1 MSANQDRLYELLPAI
16 QRIRDVEQGYP
27 LRALMRV
34 VGEQVSAIEDN
45 IGQLYDNW
53 FIETA
58 QDWAVP
64 YIAELVGY
72 QPVGE
77 AGITSDGNSAL
88 GKVLTPRREVANI
101 LAFRRRKG
109 SLALLELIADAS
121 AGWPARAVEFYT
133 MLARAQNINHL
144 KLDRIASASFMSA
157 QRLAETGGPF
167 DTLAHSVD
175 IRRISSHRGAGHY
188 NIPDVGLYVWRLKPY
203 AMLKAPACC
212 IEAEGRNCF
221 SFSALGNDTPLFNA
235 SIRQRDPTAIADK
248 INLPIAFSRREL
260 EERSALPPYSN
271 RASTAF
277 YGQGK
282 SIAIYVPNSAAAN
295 DADGFIPAENVC
307 VADLSDWQA
316 RPPLG
321 KIVMDPE
328 LGRFMLPMRDIK
340 VKDVRV
346 DYNYGF
352 SADMGGGPF
361 LRKLWQPKL
370 YKLYPVSK
378 MMHAATDFTSIGAA
392 IAKWRQDQ
400 AALKPEPATTDST
413 HPDWMIE
420 RETLRSAV
428 IEIVDDEAYTERLAI
443 RLLPGEYLQIRAANG
458 KRPLIRLL
466 DQIVDQPDSFSI
478 RGGTGSRLV
487 LDGLMI
493 AGNALRIFGP
503 LDDGAEVAIEGDLC
517 DITIRH
523 CTLVPGWWLDCDCEP
538 KQPTKPSIE
547 LEDSGAML
555 RISHSIIGAIH
566 VFASERKH
574 DAVEIEISDSI
585 VDAVSQDRP
594 AITASGGVLAFAS
607 LTVRRSTVIGAVL
620 AHAIELAENSIFLDE
635 VRVAR
640 KQVGCMRYCYVPGG
654 SRTPRRYHCQ
664 PDLVV
669 QKAEP
674 DESGM
679 EASRVAPIFTSLR
692 YGKPSYCQLP
702 YLCAA
707 EIKRGADDESEMGA
721 FHDLFQPQREAILRA
736 RVNEYT
742 PADMDAGIIF
752 VN

>member
-1 MSANQDRLYELLPAI
+1 MSANQDRLYELLPVI
-16 QRIRDVEQGYP
+16 HRLRDVEQGYP
-27 LRALMRV
+27 LKALMRV
-34 VGEQVSAIEDN
+34 VSEQVNAIEDN

-77 AGITSDGNSAL
+77 AGITSDGSSPLA
-88 GKVLTPRREVANI
+88 KILTPRREVANI

-121 AGWPARAVEFYT
+121 ADWPARAVEFYT
-133 MLARAQNINHL
+133 LLARAQNINHL
-144 KLDRIASASFMSA
+144 RLDRLATASFSSA

-175 IRRISSHRGAGHY
+175 IRRISSRHGAGQF
-188 NIPDVGLYVWRLKPY
+188 NIPNVGLYVWRLKPY
-203 AMLKAPACC
+203 AMLQAPACC

-221 SFSALGNDTPLFNA
+221 TFSALGNDTPLFNA
-235 SIRQRDPTAIADK
+235 SIRQREPTAIADK
-248 INLPIAFSRREL
+248 VNLPIAIARRDL
-260 EERSALPPYSN
+260 EERTAFPPYSN
-271 RASTAF
+271 HASSAF

-282 SIAIYVPNSAAAN
+282 SIAIYIPNSAAAV
-295 DADGFIPAENVC
+295 DATGLIPAENIAI
-307 VADLSDWQA
+307 ADLSDWQA

-321 KIVMDPE
+321 KIAMDPE
-328 LGRFMLPMRDIK
+328 RGRFVLPMRDIK

-352 SADMGGGPF
+352 SADMGGGPYP
-361 LRKLWQPKL
+361 RKLSQPKL
-370 YKLYPVSK
+370 YRRYPVSK
-378 MMHAATDFTSIGAA
+378 TQRDAADLTSIGAA

-400 AALKPEPATTDST
+400 ASSNPEPPITDPT
-413 HPDWMIE
+413 HPDWVIE
-420 RETLRSAV
+420 KETLRSAV
-428 IEIVDDEAYTERLAI
+428 IELADDEAYTERLSL
-443 RLLPGEYLQIRAANG
+443 RLLPGEYVQIRAASG

-478 RGGTGSRLV
+478 RGGAGSRLV

-503 LDDGAEVAIEGDLC
+503 LDDPVEPPVPGDLC
-517 DITIRH
+517 DVTIRH

-547 LEDSGAML
+547 LEDSGATL
-555 RISHSIIGAIH
+555 RISHSILGAIH

-574 DAVEIEISDSI
+574 DPIEIEISDSI
-585 VDAVSQDRP
+585 VDAVSQERP
-594 AITASGGVLAFAS
+594 AITASGGLLAFAS
-607 LTVRRSTVIGAVL
+607 LSIKRSALLGAVL
-620 AHAIELAENSIFLDE
+620 AHAIERAENSIFLNE

-640 KQVGCMRYCYVPGG
+640 KQVGCMRYCYVPPG

-674 DESGM
+674 DESAM
-679 EASRVAPIFTSLR
+679 EASRVAPVFTSLR
-692 YGKPSYCQLP
+692 YGKPAYGQLADT
-702 YLCAA
+702 CAT

-736 RVNEYT
+736 RLNEYT
-742 PADMDAGIIF
+742 PVDMDAGIIF